1 MILTDDIIEERIN
14 STENLT
20 RRLVSEKENS
30 QEEVKIPEVLQ
41 FPRQENSLAREFN
54 LPVFNDKIVSRPGG
68 NSRVEIPS
76 LPPSVESLVE
86 DLEEKLRTARID
98 SSVLEILD
106 TGLTQLKYR
115 LDDVESPKE
124 LARILREMSQ
134 VRGSIKESEHL
145 SKGHAKGN
153 VIIYKPVMVQEN
165 HYDMVLANE

>member
-14 STENLT
+14 STENLVK
-20 RRLVSEKENS
+20 RFENS

-41 FPRQENSLAREFN
+41 FPKQENSLAREFN
-54 LPVFNDKIVSRPGG
+54 LPVFNDKIVSR
-68 NSRVEIPS
+68 SRVEIPS

-98 SSVLEILD
+98 NSVLEILD